1 MGLISAY
8 IQLSRPGNVG
18 IAMLSILIAV
28 SLGGKYYPLSNII
41 LAVISTGLITV
52 GANVINDYFDIETD
66 KINKPNRPLAAGIVT
81 PDHARIFFYTVYGI
95 AFILAFLMTLPL
107 LLIAVS
113 VGILLYLYSYRLKR
127 TVIWGNL
134 AVSMSSAMAF
144 IYGGLAVNAVR
155 AVYFPALFAFF
166 FHFGREIIKDME
178 DVEGD
183 RQTGAN
189 TMAVVYGYQI
199 SYRVTG
205 LVFTGLL
212 ILTLIPYFLK
222 IYNEIY
228 LWIIVIGIYPILGYI
243 IVYLKRGADKKR
255 LGIFS
260 MILKIDMLVG
270 LLAIYL
276 G

>member
-1 MGLISAY
+1 
-8 IQLSRPGNVG
+8 
-18 IAMLSILIAV
+18 
-28 SLGGKYYPLSNII
+28 
-41 LAVISTGLITV
+41 
-52 GANVINDYFDIETD
+52 
-66 KINKPNRPLAAGIVT
+66 
-81 PDHARIFFYTVYGI
+81 
-95 AFILAFLMTLPL
+95 
-107 LLIAVS
+107 
-113 VGILLYLYSYRLKR
+113 
-127 TVIWGNL
+127 
-134 AVSMSSAMAF
+134 
-144 IYGGLAVNAVR
+144 
-155 AVYFPALFAFF
+155 
-166 FHFGREIIKDME
+166 ME